1 MWNYECGNPWLPQ
14 RRNSSIG
21 VRSVVEVGGTY
32 NTFVHS
38 AYCCCCIFWVF
49 FYSPTFLM
57 KLTHF
62 YSCCKYVAS
71 LSDFSNSSFLQP
83 TEAAKRMQQVVVIC
97 FYFSSFISYR
107 SITVVRVCFAKIS
120 TATTTK
126 SKWQAKLECCTSS
139 SSTTWLH
146 TKAAISLGMR
156 NTPPKH
162 CASLLLTSPQ
172 PFAVSQ
178 FLYQSV
184 LFFFFFV
191 AFVFLVFFFVP
202 SACSLLFSQISAN
215 LFALSLCCFAD
226 FFRPF
231 FPVLP
236 ALAIAAA
243 NTLHCKQIYVLLLL
257 LLLLLCK

>member
-162 CASLLLTSPQ
+162 CVSLLLTSPQ

-178 FLYQSV
+178 FLYQSI
-184 LFFFFFV
+184 LFFFFFCR
-191 AFVFLVFFFVP
+191 FCFPCFFFVP
-202 SACSLLFSQISAN
+202 SACSLHFSQISAN

-257 LLLLLCK
+257 LLCK